1 MKTRTG
7 TLYKRGKVYY
17 LRYVI
22 EGIVVARRLVNAKDE
37 PITTVEEAES
47 ARARIMAPLKLAD
60 RKTALETLQAKIGGV
75 AAEIAQAE
83 AQTPALKV
91 SDSWQAYKTAGNRR
105 EVGAR
110 TLANYECVWNAF
122 AAWLKDQHPEIQE
135 LRHVTFQIA
144 EEYRTHLIARKVS
157 GRTVNAHRDSL
168 RLVFNALAERARLSG
183 NPWAKLAK
191 RDEHQQGRRTL
202 TVEELRDVCAKAKGE
217 LRTMLAMG
225 LYLGCRLGDA
235 AMMDWGSVDL
245 IRRLIIYVPHKTA
258 RKVGEPLHIPIH
270 TELHAILSETRQKRR
285 HGPVCPEMAAR
296 YSTRGPDAVS
306 DLIQR
311 HFEKCGLVTNEDRH
325 GAGVRRRVTVGFHSL
340 RHTAVSLLRTAG
352 VAQSISMA
360 IAGHTDTVVHQLYTH
375 ADDEAM
381 RRAVAALPAMTGKG
395 ITHRP
400 KLPPHARAARLL
412 AKIRKMKPEAI
423 KRHVLRVLAKA
434 ARQTGTLGTKAKISK
449 TEPNIATARQSAGTK
464 ALAP

>member
-22 EGIVVARRLVNAKDE
+22 DGVVVARRLVNAKDE
-37 PITTVEEAES
+37 PITTIEEAES
-47 ARARIMAPLKLAD
+47 ARAKIMAPLKLAD
-60 RKTALETLQAKIGGV
+60 RKTALETLQVRLSGV
-75 AAEIAQAE
+75 TAELAQAE
-83 AQTPALKV
+83 ERAPALNV
-91 SDSWQAYKTAGNRR
+91 SATWKTYETAGNRR

-122 AAWLKDQHPEIQE
+122 EAWLKDKHTEIQE
-135 LRHVTFQIA
+135 LRHVTFQTA

-157 GRTVNAHRDSL
+157 GRTVNAHRDCL
-168 RLVFNALAERARLSG
+168 RLIFNALFERARLSD

-191 RDEHQQGRRTL
+191 RDEQKQGRRTL
-202 TVEELRDVCAKAKGE
+202 TVEELRAVCSKAKGE
-217 LRTMLAMG
+217 IRAMLAMG

-235 AMMDWGSVDL
+235 AMMNWKCVDL
-245 IRRLIIYVPHKTA
+245 ERKLIVYVPQKTA
-258 RKVGEPLHIPIH
+258 RKVGEPLQIPIH
-270 TELHAILSETRQKRR
+270 PELHAILSETRLKRR
-285 HGPVCPEMAAR
+285 HGPVCPDMAKR

-311 HFEKCGLVTNEDRH
+311 HLGKCGLVTNEDRL
-325 GAGVRRRVTVGFHSL
+325 GAGVRRRVAVGFHSL
-340 RHTAVSLLRTAG
+340 RHTAVSLLREAG

-375 ADDEAM
+375 ADGEAM

-395 ITHRP
+395 VTHRP
-400 KLPPHARAARLL
+400 KLPPQARAARLL
-412 AKIRKMKPEAI
+412 AKIKKMKPTAV
-423 KRHVLRVLAKA
+423 KRHVLRILAKA
-434 ARQTGTLGTKAKISK
+434 ARKTGTSSRATKPKK
-449 TEPNIATARQSAGTK
+449 
-464 ALAP
+464 